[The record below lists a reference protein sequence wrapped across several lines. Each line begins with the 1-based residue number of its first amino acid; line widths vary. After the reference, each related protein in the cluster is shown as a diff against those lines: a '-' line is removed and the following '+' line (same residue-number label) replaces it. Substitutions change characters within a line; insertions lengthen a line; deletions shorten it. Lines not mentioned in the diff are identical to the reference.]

1 MFLIHASNN
10 FFHMEDKVNRREK
23 QIKHMMKTALDLP
36 FSHMGGAPVA
46 FATRND
52 IAISSQFLENPTY
65 ELV

>member
-1 MFLIHASNN
+1 
-10 FFHMEDKVNRREK
+10 MEDKVNRREK